1 MQSCGRNFDANPAMN
16 SGLIKSYISV
26 GYRHG
31 GGLPRALGLP
41 VARISRDAAIIPPMN
56 ERQLTPLDRVL
67 AGFDYALR
75 TVNATPTRARR
86 PNPAADT
93 PEAEL
98 TDSEKAHAAGLMRV
112 NHAGEIAAQGLYQG
126 HAAVARDPSIE
137 AQMNEAALEELDHL
151 AWCEER
157 LTELDSNP
165 SALRPLW
172 YAGSFAIGAASGV
185 LGDKWSLGFIEETER
200 QVSEHLTGHL
210 EGLPEQDA
218 RSRAI
223 VAQMRD
229 EEEAHGANAHEAG
242 AAELPPPVRGLMRVV
257 ARFMKGTAYHL

>member
-1 MQSCGRNFDANPAMN
+1 MED
-16 SGLIKSYISV
+16 
-26 GYRHG
+26 RH
-31 GGLPRALGLP
+31 
-41 VARISRDAAIIPPMN
+41 
-56 ERQLTPLDRVL
+56 LTPLDRIL

-75 TVNATPTRARR
+75 TVNSQPTRAAR
-86 PNPAADT
+86 PNPAADVGET
-93 PEAEL
+93 EL
-98 TDSEKAHAAGLMRV
+98 TDKEKSHAAGLMRV

-137 AQMNEAALEELDHL
+137 TQMSAAADEELDHL

-157 LTELDSNP
+157 LAELGSRP

-172 YAGSFAIGAASGV
+172 YAGSFAIGATSGV

-200 QVSEHLTGHL
+200 QVSEHLTEHL
-210 EGLPEQDA
+210 KGLPESDA

-223 VAQMRD
+223 VSQMRD

-242 AAELPPPVRGLMRVV
+242 AAELPTPVRELMKGV
-257 ARFMKGTAYHL
+257 AKVMKGTAYWI